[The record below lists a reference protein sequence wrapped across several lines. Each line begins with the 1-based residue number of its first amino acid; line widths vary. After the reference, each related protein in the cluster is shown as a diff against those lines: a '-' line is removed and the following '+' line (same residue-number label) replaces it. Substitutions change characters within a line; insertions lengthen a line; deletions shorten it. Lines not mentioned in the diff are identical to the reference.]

1 MANLYSSDDI
11 TVLGGPST
19 VNIDLDFGPTG
30 QRGSKFFVGNGNPN
44 STPSPIGS
52 STPVFIFDMY
62 LNLNSAT
69 SEYRSLYQYQSV
81 SGTNTWVKL
90 INLIPNIY
98 SLNISL
104 NFVDGVAST
113 TIPVISLVDSD
124 QVSSI
129 TASKFNVQY
138 SILNSGKPTM
148 NDLVV
153 SDIVVADGTRVLPL
167 SFSSYELNNGSIES
181 LTGQKMVH
189 LFISVV

>member
-19 VNIDLDFGPTG
+19 INIDLDFGPTG

-52 STPVFIFDMY
+52 STTVFIFDMY
-62 LNLNSAT
+62 INLDSAT
-69 SEYRSLYQYQSV
+69 SEYRSLYQYQNV

-104 NFVDGVAST
+104 NFVNGIAST
-113 TIPVISLVDSD
+113 TLPVISLVDSD

-129 TASKFNVQY
+129 TASRFNVQH
-138 SILNSGKPTM
+138 SLVNNGKPNMT
-148 NDLVV
+148 DVTV
-153 SDIVVADGTRVLPL
+153 SEIVVADGTRVLPL
-167 SFSSYELNNGSIES
+167 SFSAYQLNNGIMES
-181 LTGQKMVH
+181 VTGQKMVH
-189 LFISVV
+189 IFISVV

>member
-44 STPSPIGS
+44 STPSPIGTS
-52 STPVFIFDMY
+52 LPIFIFDMY
-62 LNLNSAT
+62 LNLDSAT
-69 SEYRSLYQYQSV
+69 NEYRSLYQYQNV
-81 SGTNTWVKL
+81 SGVNTWVKL

-104 NFVDGVAST
+104 NFVDGLAST
-113 TIPVISLVDSD
+113 TIPVISLVSSD

-129 TASKFNVQY
+129 TASKFNIQHSLV
-138 SILNSGKPTM
+138 NSGKPNMT
-148 NDLVV
+148 DVTV
-153 SDIVVADGTRVLPL
+153 SEIVVADGTRVLPL
-167 SFSSYELNNGSIES
+167 SFSAYELNNGNIES
-181 LTGQKMVH
+181 VTGQKMVH
-189 LFISVV
+189 IFISVV

>member
-52 STPVFIFDMY
+52 STTVFIFDMY

-69 SEYRSLYQYQSV
+69 SEYRSLYQYQNV

-104 NFVDGVAST
+104 NFVNGIAST

-129 TASKFNVQY
+129 TASRFNIQHSLV
-138 SILNSGKPTM
+138 NNGKPNMT
-148 NDLVV
+148 DVTV
-153 SDIVVADGTRVLPL
+153 SEIVVADGTRVLPL
-167 SFSSYELNNGSIES
+167 SFSAYQLNNGIMES
-181 LTGQKMVH
+181 VTGQKMVH
-189 LFISVV
+189 IFISVV

>member
-19 VNIDLDFGPTG
+19 INIDLDFGPTG

-44 STPSPIGS
+44 STPSPI
-52 STPVFIFDMY
+52 STSIPLFVFDMY
-62 LNLNSAT
+62 LNLNPAT
-69 SEYRSLYQYQSV
+69 SEYRSLYQYQNV

-104 NFVDGVAST
+104 NFVNGIAST
-113 TIPVISLVDSD
+113 TLPVISLVDSD

-129 TASKFNVQY
+129 TASRFNVQH
-138 SILNSGKPTM
+138 SLVNNGKPNMT
-148 NDLVV
+148 DVTV
-153 SDIVVADGTRVLPL
+153 SEIVVADGTRVLPL
-167 SFSSYELNNGSIES
+167 SFSAYQLNNGIIES
-181 LTGQKMVH
+181 VTGQKMVH
-189 LFISVV
+189 IFISVV

>member
-19 VNIDLDFGPTG
+19 INIDLDFGPTG

-44 STPSPIGS
+44 STPSPI
-52 STPVFIFDMY
+52 STSIPLFVFDMY

-69 SEYRSLYQYQSV
+69 SEYRSLYQYQNV

-104 NFVDGVAST
+104 NFVNGIAST
-113 TIPVISLVDSD
+113 TLPVISLVDSD

-129 TASKFNVQY
+129 TSSRFNIQHSLV
-138 SILNSGKPTM
+138 NNGKPNMT
-148 NDLVV
+148 DVTV
-153 SDIVVADGTRVLPL
+153 SEIVVADGTRVLPL
-167 SFSSYELNNGSIES
+167 SFSAYQLNNGIIES
-181 LTGQKMVH
+181 VTGQKMVH
-189 LFISVV
+189 IFISVV